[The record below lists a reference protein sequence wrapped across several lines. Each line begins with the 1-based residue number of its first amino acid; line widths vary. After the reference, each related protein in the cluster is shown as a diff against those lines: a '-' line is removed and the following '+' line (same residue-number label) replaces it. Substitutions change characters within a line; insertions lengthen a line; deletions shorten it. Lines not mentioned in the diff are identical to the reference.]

1 MQENRHINIDRA
13 HKVPFLHIVLR
24 GIAAVLFMI
33 AFYSI
38 TTAQTF
44 TFTGAEDDRY
54 ENPAN
59 WTPAFP
65 GTEIEAG
72 TEVFI
77 EGYAIATETIKVNGT
92 LHLAVGAALEAR
104 ENAVIIS
111 NSGKLINDGEVFAA
125 SLLNSGTVNN
135 NFAAILELDEYVSEA
150 GSTTNNLMAAEILV
164 SGDMINGGILNN
176 YSTIVVENGFENTA
190 AFNQM
195 RSADLQVNGTALAV
209 LSLN

>member
-13 HKVPFLHIVLR
+13 HKVSFLHIIMR

-38 TTAQTF
+38 TTAQTY

-77 EGYAIATETIKVNGT
+77 EGYAIATETLTINGT

-111 NSGKLINDGEVFAA
+111 NSGKLINDGDVFAA

-135 NFAAILELDEYVSEA
+135 NFAAILELGEYVSEA

-164 SGDMINGGILNN
+164 SGDMINGGIFNN

-195 RSADLQVNGTALAV
+195 RSADLQVNGTTLAV

>member
-13 HKVPFLHIVLR
+13 HKVSFLHIVMR

-38 TTAQTF
+38 TTAQTY

-77 EGYAIATETIKVNGT
+77 EGYAIATETLTINGT
-92 LHLAVGAALEAR
+92 LHLAVGAALETR

-111 NSGKLINDGEVFAA
+111 NSGKLINDGDVFAA

-164 SGDMINGGILNN
+164 SGDMINGGIFNN

-195 RSADLQVNGTALAV
+195 RSADLQVNGTTLAV